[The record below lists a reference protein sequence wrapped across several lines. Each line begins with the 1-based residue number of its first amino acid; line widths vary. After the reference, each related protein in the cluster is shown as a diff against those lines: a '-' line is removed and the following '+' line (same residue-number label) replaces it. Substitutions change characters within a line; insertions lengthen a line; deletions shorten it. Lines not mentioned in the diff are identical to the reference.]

1 MTVAIFGLGLIGG
14 SIGRNLVKNSDY
26 KVLGYDIDNATMLKA
41 QAMGAI
47 HEEINEENIKSADIV
62 ILAVTPNAAIKIMR
76 EICGKLKSGC
86 VVADCC
92 GNKRIIVQEMNR
104 LKKLYDLEFV
114 GMHPMAGREFSGLS
128 HSTISLFENAYFI
141 LVPVHNSIE
150 GLVKIKEMIS
160 YLGEIKIVI
169 STADKHDKIISYTS
183 QLAHIVSS
191 AYIKNPISINHVG
204 YSAGSFKDMTR
215 VAKLN
220 PQMWTELFLENKDNL
235 IEQIDFFQKAI
246 DEYRQALEKEDGEKL
261 EELLKEGADMKE
273 AAENARKI
281 GVIDEKN

>member
-14 SIGRNLVKNSDY
+14 SIGRNLVKKSAY
-26 KVLGYDIDNATMLKA
+26 RVIGYDIDNATLLKA
-41 QAMGAI
+41 QAMDAI
-47 HEEINEENIKSADIV
+47 HEEIDEENIKTADMV
-62 ILAVTPNAAIKIMR
+62 ILAVTPNAAVKIMG

-92 GNKRIIVQEMNR
+92 GNKRMIVREMDR
-104 LKKLYDLEFV
+104 LKKLFDLEFV

-128 HSTISLFENAYFI
+128 HSTLSLFENAYFI

-160 YLGEIKIVI
+160 YLGDIKVVV
-169 STADKHDKIISYTS
+169 STAEKHDKIISYTS

-204 YSAGSFKDMTR
+204 FSAGSFKDMTR

-220 PQMWTELFLENKDNL
+220 PQMWRELFLENKENL

-246 DEYRQALEKEDGEKL
+246 NQYRQALEEGDGETL
-261 EELLKEGADMKE
+261 ERLLTEGAEMKE